1 LRLCFDETCFD
12 VSPIFRSS
20 LFPIGSMVTLKRVAK
35 GPSLA
40 AAVAPSTATHAAA
53 LPPFK
58 GTALRQVDMPQLH
71 RVVPQL
77 LKVAAA
83 NQKSSS
89 S

>member
-1 LRLCFDETCFD
+1 
-12 VSPIFRSS
+12 
-20 LFPIGSMVTLKRVAK
+20 MVTLKRVAK

-53 LPPFK
+53 VPPFIK